1 MSNTNN
7 EIYLRTRGIL
17 PIQKLRLM
25 TDAGIIASVDDYP
38 LQDDQFQPNSI
49 DLRLGEKAYR
59 VRCSFLTAGETVKSK
74 VQRLSQYEI
83 PRTDGA
89 ILDPT
94 CVYIIPLLEKLTL
107 PSHVAPQQTLL
118 SKSKEDTDYR
128 LSSGDDISAKANS
141 KSTTG

>member
-25 TDAGIIASVDDYP
+25 ADAGIIASANDYP

-59 VRCSFLTAGETVKSK
+59 VRCSFL
-74 VQRLSQYEI
+74 
-83 PRTDGA
+83 P
-89 ILDPT
+89 
-94 CVYIIPLLEKLTL
+94 
-107 PSHVAPQQTLL
+107 
-118 SKSKEDTDYR
+118 
-128 LSSGDDISAKANS
+128 
-141 KSTTG
+141 